1 MNHKTEC
8 IILRKIPFREKSL
21 IVNTF
26 TRDCGRIDLML
37 KGSRNISAKSFPSA
51 ELFRVF
57 SLEFIQ
63 KTSSGNN
70 SDIFSPKVMEYS
82 GNFDRIALYTQNY
95 LSRCEYASF
104 LLKHTA
110 PFLVLPETFD
120 SLLVLLERL
129 TDNGDH
135 SFDITSSKLVF
146 LDESGLLPEDAG
158 KSVENNALLQ
168 QILAYARN
176 GGMEKPL
183 MTPQYE
189 KRLTEWVK
197 ALCRYHGL
205 GSFTCSKE

>member
-1 MNHKTEC
+1 MNHKTMC

-26 TRDCGRIDLML
+26 TKDCGRIDLML
-37 KGSRNISAKSFPSA
+37 KGSRNIAAKSFPSA

-57 SLEFIQ
+57 SLEFVQ
-63 KTSSGNN
+63 KGGSGNP
-70 SDIFSPKVMEYS
+70 SDIFNAKVMEYAA
-82 GNFDRIALYTQNY
+82 NFDEIAFRTQNY
-95 LSRCEYASF
+95 LSMCEYASF

-110 PFLVLPETFD
+110 PFLVLPETFE
-120 SLLVLLERL
+120 SLLVLLERM
-129 TDNGDH
+129 TRKDDC
-135 SFDITSSKLVF
+135 SFDITASKIVF
-146 LDESGLLPEDAG
+146 LEESGLLPEDAG

-168 QILAYARN
+168 EILLYARDRN
-176 GGMEKPL
+176 MEKPL

-205 GSFTCSKE
+205 V

>member
-1 MNHKTEC
+1 MC

-26 TRDCGRIDLML
+26 TKDCGRIDLML
-37 KGSRNISAKSFPSA
+37 KGSRSISSKSFPSA
-51 ELFRVF
+51 ELFRIF
-57 SLEFIQ
+57 SLEFVQ
-63 KTSSGNN
+63 KGNGGSN
-70 SDIFSPKVMEYS
+70 PSDIFNPKVMEYAA
-82 GNFDRIALYTQNY
+82 NFDEIAFRTQNY
-95 LSRCEYASF
+95 LSMCEYASF

-120 SLLVLLERL
+120 SLLVLLERM
-129 TDNGDH
+129 TRKEDC
-135 SFDITSSKLVF
+135 SFDMTASKLVF
-146 LDESGLLPEDAG
+146 LEESGLLPEDAG

-168 QILAYARN
+168 EILAYALDSSR
-176 GGMEKPL
+176 EKPL

-205 GSFTCSKE
+205 V